1 MMSMTAHQISSN
13 LTRDQKRID
22 RLFLCFSAAYGH
34 VWLSIYKSGDFLDY
48 SKKSWLKELT
58 HFDDKALQYAIGVC
72 IKNHPLPPTLPQF
85 IDCCKAYT
93 KRYDF
98 FKKEEESVKSN
109 KATADF
115 YLQKIKSILKQ
126 GAKL

>member
-1 MMSMTAHQISSN
+1 MKTTAPQTSSN
-13 LTRDQKRID
+13 LARDQKRID

-72 IKNHPLPPTLPQF
+72 IKNHHLPPTLPQF
-85 IDCCKAYT
+85 IDCCRAYN

-98 FKKEEESVKSN
+98 FKPEEESIKSSQE
-109 KATADF
+109 TADF
-115 YLQKIKSILKQ
+115 YLQKMKLILKQ